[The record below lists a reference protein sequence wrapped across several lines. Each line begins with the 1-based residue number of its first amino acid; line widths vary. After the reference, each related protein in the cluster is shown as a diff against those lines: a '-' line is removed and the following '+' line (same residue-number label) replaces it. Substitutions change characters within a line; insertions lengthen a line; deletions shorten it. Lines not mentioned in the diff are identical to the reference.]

1 MGKNMNIVFWGKGKR
16 GFYCLE
22 KILEHGESV
31 STVVGHKGE
40 KINEYSIQYLAE
52 KNSIKF
58 VSPSDPN
65 SIEFLKFLKDKK
77 PDLFILGGYG
87 KILSNEIINIPSIF
101 TINFHGGKLPQY
113 RGSSPMNWSLINGES
128 SFTLSI
134 IKVDKG
140 IDTGPII
147 SESTFKININDTIVH
162 LHSIANKVFPEML
175 LDVIEQIK
183 NGRYNLKEQEHKE
196 GSYYPLRFPEDGFVL
211 FDQLSAEQIHNRIK
225 ALTEPYPCA
234 FSYYKK
240 KKVKF
245 ISSEFCKNPYYGE
258 PGRIYKISK
267 KGLLV
272 CAKDQ
277 CLWITEAL
285 FSETGLPL
293 VDIVKRYDKLATIRG
308 SILNSFGNTIH

>member
-1 MGKNMNIVFWGKGKR
+1 
-16 GFYCLE
+16 
-22 KILEHGESV
+22 
-31 STVVGHKGE
+31 
-40 KINEYSIQYLAE
+40 
-52 KNSIKF
+52 
-58 VSPSDPN
+58 
-65 SIEFLKFLKDKK
+65 
-77 PDLFILGGYG
+77 
-87 KILSNEIINIPSIF
+87 
-101 TINFHGGKLPQY
+101 
-113 RGSSPMNWSLINGES
+113 
-128 SFTLSI
+128 
-134 IKVDKG
+134 
-140 IDTGPII
+140 
-147 SESTFKININDTIVH
+147 
-162 LHSIANKVFPEML
+162 ML